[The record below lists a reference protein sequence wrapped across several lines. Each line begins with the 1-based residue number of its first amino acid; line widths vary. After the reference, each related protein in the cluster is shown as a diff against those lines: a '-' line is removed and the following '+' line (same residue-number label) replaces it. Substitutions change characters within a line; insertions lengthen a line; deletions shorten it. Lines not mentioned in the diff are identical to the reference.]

1 MSSSMENPQPAATA
15 SASGHQATFTESS
28 NGVLRARPANGGI
41 PTTVNG
47 EANLKPNGIRRE
59 SEDSLASSG
68 RSTPAPE
75 DALPSV
81 KSIKHA
87 RKERRRRLFP
97 TVDYENRVSH
107 FDPESS
113 HRDFRGFFTLFWIG
127 LVIMVITAGLKNLK
141 DTRSVLRTSIFR
153 LFTRDLWRL
162 GFAELCMIS
171 STAMCLPLQQLFQRG
186 ILLWE
191 REGHLLQHLIQAIW
205 LGIWVYLPFF
215 LEWQWTHQVFFTLH
229 ALTLLMK
236 IHSYSFY
243 CGHLSTTQRQL
254 KALDVNNT
262 KMESKDD
269 SELREAL
276 AFELTSP
283 NGQVTYPQN
292 LTLPNFI
299 DYLLCPT
306 LCYEM
311 SYPRTEKIRWGK
323 VAEKTAAVFGCLF
336 LLTVT
341 SEEFIYPVMVEA
353 AARLEH
359 AVTFTEAGLIVLE
372 SISLLLFP
380 FMVTFLLVFLV
391 IFEYVLGAF
400 AEITC
405 FADRHFYADWWN
417 STNWLEF
424 SREWNIPVHRFLQR
438 HVYGA
443 SRPHMPRPVATLVT
457 FFISALAHELVMFCI
472 TKKLRGYG
480 FICQMLQLPIIAV
493 QRSRFMRDQTLLNNV
508 MFWISMIWG
517 LSMMCALYVLL

>member
-1 MSSSMENPQPAATA
+1 MI
-15 SASGHQATFTESS
+15 SASTCNGHLATSSEPLNEST
-28 NGVLRARPANGGI
+28 NCVLRSRTVANDATDKLGNENA
-41 PTTVNG
+41 T
-47 EANLKPNGIRRE
+47 LKPNVLRRG
-59 SEDSLASSG
+59 SDGSNVSSG
-68 RSTPAPE
+68 RSTPAPD

-97 TVDYENRVSH
+97 TVDYESRVSH
-107 FDPESS
+107 FDPDSS

-127 LVIMVITAGLKNLK
+127 LVIMVITASLKNLR
-141 DTRSVLRTSIFR
+141 DTSSILRTSIFS
-153 LFTRDLWRL
+153 LFTERLWEL
-162 GFAELCMIS
+162 GLAEAAMVA
-171 STAMCLPLQQLFQRG
+171 STLICLPIQQFIEKGGLS
-186 ILLWE
+186 WE
-191 REGHLLQHLIQAIW
+191 REGYLLQHFLQSLW

-215 LEWQWTHQVFFTLH
+215 MEWKWTHQVFFTLH

-243 CGHLSTTQRQL
+243 CGHLSTTQNRL
-254 KALDVNNT
+254 KALDANNT
-262 KMESKDD
+262 KKEPQED

-283 NGQVTYPQN
+283 NGNVTYPAN
-292 LTLPNFI
+292 LTLENYV

-311 SYPRTEKIRWGK
+311 SYPRTENVRWGK
-323 VAEKTAAVFGCLF
+323 VAEKAAAVFGCIF
-336 LLTVT
+336 LLTIT
-341 SEEFIYPVMVEA
+341 SEEFILPTMTEA
-353 AARLEH
+353 AGRLEH
-359 AVTFTEAGLIVLE
+359 ATSLTEAGLIMLE

-405 FADRHFYADWWN
+405 FADRHFYSDWWN

-443 SRPHMPRPVATLVT
+443 SRPHMSRPIATLVT
-457 FFISALAHELVMFCI
+457 FLISALAHELVMFCI

-480 FICQMLQLPIIAV
+480 FSCQMLQLPIIV
-493 QRSRFMRDQTLLNNV
+493 IQRSRFMRDQLLLNNI

-517 LSMMCALYVLL
+517 LSMISALYVLV